1 MARILAGESRRV
13 EFFDESRKDE
23 ALYRRLASAIAGM
36 MVKIESPKIEST
48 GVMRT
53 FFAALVS
60 LTLLAVFAG
69 SAAAAGT
76 LDTIRA
82 RGAMIIGYR
91 ADAAPFSYLGSDKK
105 PQGYAIDLCDRIAGA
120 VKDQLNLPK
129 LQVRYEP
136 VTAENRISKLRSGA
150 IDIECGTTTRT
161 ISRQAEVD
169 FTLFTFLSG
178 TNLLVKAN
186 SSIHG
191 IADLANKRIAI
202 QPGTTTE
209 QVLKQLF
216 GLRLISATIVP
227 VQSGAQGLAALEN
240 GQVDAYASDQVVL
253 IGLAAGAKDPKS
265 LRLSGALY
273 SYEPYAFMVRQNDA
287 AFRLVAD
294 RTLALIFQSD
304 DIVRIYDRWFGQWQ
318 ADPPPL
324 LRALYDIESLGP

>member
-1 MARILAGESRRV
+1 MRTFLTALTSLILLPICA
-13 EFFDESRKDE
+13 
-23 ALYRRLASAIAGM
+23 ASAI
-36 MVKIESPKIEST
+36 
-48 GVMRT
+48 
-53 FFAALVS
+53 
-60 LTLLAVFAG
+60 
-69 SAAAAGT
+69 AAGT
-76 LDTIRA
+76 LDTIRH
-82 RGAMIIGYR
+82 RGAIMIGYR
-91 ADAAPFSYLGSDKK
+91 ADAAPFSSIGSDGK

-129 LQVRYEP
+129 LSVRYVP
-136 VTAENRISKLRSGA
+136 VTAENRISQLRSGA

-161 ISRQAEVD
+161 ISRQAQVD

-178 TNLLVKAN
+178 TDLLVKAN

-191 IADLANKRIAI
+191 VGDLANKRIAI

-209 QVLKQLF
+209 NVLKQLF
-216 GLRLISATIVP
+216 SLRLVSASVVP

-253 IGLAAGAKDPKS
+253 IGLAAGSKEPKS

-287 AFRLVAD
+287 AFRLIAD
-294 RTLALIFQSD
+294 RTLALIYQND
-304 DIVRIYDRWFGQWQ
+304 DIVKIYDRWFGQWQ

>member
-1 MARILAGESRRV
+1 
-13 EFFDESRKDE
+13 
-23 ALYRRLASAIAGM
+23 
-36 MVKIESPKIEST
+36 
-48 GVMRT
+48 MRT
-53 FFAALVS
+53 FLTALTSFVLFAA
-60 LTLLAVFAG
+60 FAA
-69 SAAAAGT
+69 SALAAGT
-76 LDTIRA
+76 LDTIRS
-82 RGAMIIGYR
+82 RGAIIIGYR
-91 ADAAPFSYLGSDKK
+91 ADAAPFSSLGSDGK

-129 LQVRYEP
+129 MQIRYAP

-161 ISRQAEVD
+161 ISRQAQVD

-178 TNLLVKAN
+178 TDLLVQAN

-191 IADLANKRIAI
+191 VGDLANKRIAI

-209 QVLKQLF
+209 KVLKQLF
-216 GLRLISATIVP
+216 SLRLVSANIVP
-227 VQSGAQGLAALEN
+227 VQSGAEGLAALEN

-287 AFRLVAD
+287 AFRLIAD
-294 RTLALIFQSD
+294 RTLALIYQSD
-304 DIVRIYDRWFGQWQ
+304 DIVKIYDRWFGQWQ
-318 ADPPPL
+318 ADPPVL
-324 LRALYDIESLGP
+324 VRALYDIESLGP

>member
-1 MARILAGESRRV
+1 
-13 EFFDESRKDE
+13 
-23 ALYRRLASAIAGM
+23 
-36 MVKIESPKIEST
+36 
-48 GVMRT
+48 MRT
-53 FFAALVS
+53 FVTALTS
-60 LTLLAVFAG
+60 LVLLAGFAG
-69 SAAAAGT
+69 SATAAGT

-82 RGAMIIGYR
+82 RGAMTIGYR
-91 ADAAPFSYLGSDKK
+91 ADAAPFSSLGADKK
-105 PQGYAIDLCDRIAGA
+105 PQGYAIDLCDRIADA
-120 VKDQLNLPK
+120 VKTQLNLPK
-129 LQVRYEP
+129 LQVRYAP

-161 ISRQAEVD
+161 ISRQAQVD

-178 TNLLVKAN
+178 TDLLVAAN

-191 IADLANKRIAI
+191 VGDLSNKRIAI

-209 QVLKQLF
+209 AVLKQLF
-216 GLRLISATIVP
+216 SLRLIAVTVVP
-227 VQSGAQGLAALEN
+227 VRSGAEGLVALES

-265 LRLSGALY
+265 LRLGGMLY

-287 AFRLVAD
+287 AFRLLAD

-318 ADPPPL
+318 PDPPPL
-324 LRALYDIESLGP
+324 LRALYDIQSLGP

>member
-1 MARILAGESRRV
+1 
-13 EFFDESRKDE
+13 
-23 ALYRRLASAIAGM
+23 
-36 MVKIESPKIEST
+36 
-48 GVMRT
+48 MRT
-53 FFAALVS
+53 FLTVLSSLV
-60 LTLLAVFAG
+60 LLAAFAP
-69 SAAAAGT
+69 SAMAAGT
-76 LDTIRA
+76 LDTIRS
-82 RGAMIIGYR
+82 RGAIIIGYR
-91 ADAAPFSYLGSDKK
+91 ADAVPFSSLGSDGK

-129 LQVRYEP
+129 LQVRYTP

-161 ISRQAEVD
+161 ISRQAQVD

-178 TNLLVKAN
+178 TDLLVKAN

-191 IADLANKRIAI
+191 VADLANKRIAV

-209 QVLKQLF
+209 KVLKQLF
-216 GLRLISATIVP
+216 SLRLVP
-227 VQSGAQGLAALEN
+227 VTVVSVQSGAAGLAALEN

-253 IGLAAGAKDPKS
+253 IGLAAASKDPKS

-287 AFRLVAD
+287 AFRLIAD
-294 RTLALIFQSD
+294 RTLALIYQND
-304 DIVRIYDRWFGQWQ
+304 DIVKIYDRWFGQWQ
-318 ADPPPL
+318 PDPPSL

>member
-1 MARILAGESRRV
+1 MRPFLIALTSLMLLTALA
-13 EFFDESRKDE
+13 
-23 ALYRRLASAIAGM
+23 A
-36 MVKIESPKIEST
+36 
-48 GVMRT
+48 
-53 FFAALVS
+53 
-60 LTLLAVFAG
+60 

-91 ADAAPFSYLGSDKK
+91 ADAAPFSSLGPDRK
-105 PQGYAIDLCDRIAGA
+105 PQGYAIDLCARIGDA

-129 LQVRYEP
+129 LQIRYAP

-161 ISRQAEVD
+161 ISRQAQVD

-178 TNLLVKAN
+178 TDLLVPAN

-191 IADLANKRIAI
+191 PADLANKRIAI

-209 QVLKQLF
+209 AVLKQLF
-216 GLRLISATIVP
+216 SLRLIPVTIVP
-227 VQSGAQGLAALEN
+227 VGSGAEGLAALEN
-240 GQVDAYASDQVVL
+240 GQVDAYASDEALL
-253 IGLAAGAKDPKS
+253 IGLAAGAKNPKS
-265 LRLSGALY
+265 LRLGGTLY

-287 AFRLVAD
+287 AFRLLAD
-294 RTLALIFQSD
+294 RTLALVFLNG
-304 DIVRIYDRWFGQWQ
+304 DIIKIYDRWFGQWQ

-324 LRALYDIESLGP
+324 LRALYEIEALGP